1 MPKEERDV
9 KIFVVENDLY
19 DPKHAMQQQS
29 VTEIC
34 PS

>member
-9 KIFVVENDLY
+9 KIFVVANDFD
-19 DPKHAMQQQS
+19 DPKHVMQQQS